1 MSTSYALG
9 RISIIERLPERVL
22 ECGDLSPLSPLD
34 RLVDQAEPPQS
45 GSSQS
50 QHVSDPDGDKSP
62 AQSGDKSPH
71 SKKWD
76 APHHGN
82 SIRKAGRPA
91 LPTCRLK
98 ALGLACCTLPSARPK
113 LPAPP

>member
-1 MSTSYALG
+1 MVLNSSNAAMGCLIVSG

-34 RLVDQAEPPQS
+34 RLGDQAEPPHS
-45 GSSQS
+45 GSSQA

-76 APHHGN
+76 APRQQPHTT
-82 SIRKAGRPA
+82 SSRPIMNMSS
-91 LPTCRLK
+91 CSRLWQWK
-98 ALGLACCTLPSARPK
+98 TYEPG
-113 LPAPP
+113 

>member
-1 MSTSYALG
+1 MVLNSSNAAMGCLIVSG

-34 RLVDQAEPPQS
+34 RLGDLAEPPHS

-71 SKKWD
+71 SKKWN
-76 APHHGN
+76 APP
-82 SIRKAGRPA
+82 SGRPA
-91 LPTCRLK
+91 HRIFE
-98 ALGLACCTLPSARPK
+98 RPK
-113 LPAPP
+113 IRAPWSPSLRPWP